1 LSTVDTVQLRPR
13 SREVACPR
21 KPSVE
26 SARLELKWWTW
37 AATVVRPGPPGC
49 EAWTALSPPIVDVK
63 PVLDHRVER

>member
-1 LSTVDTVQLRPR
+1 MDTVTTRQPCAVRTNQ
-13 SREVACPR
+13 
-21 KPSVE
+21 

-63 PVLDHRVER
+63 PVLDRRVER